1 MADIEKKTINQ
12 LVELEDIED
21 SDYVIVE
28 DFTGTSDIATKKAK
42 VGNIKSD
49 LYRKSEIDTK
59 ETTLNGRIDNII
71 AQSGTSDTEVVDAR
85 YDSTTSTTYTTLSK
99 RLNAEKEQLDSALY
113 VDNERYICLKGE

>member
-12 LVELEDIED
+12 LVELENIED

-49 LYRKSEIDTK
+49 LYRKSEVDTMM
-59 ETTLNGRIDNII
+59 
-71 AQSGTSDTEVVDAR
+71 SSC
-85 YDSTTSTTYTTLSK
+85 
-99 RLNAEKEQLDSALY
+99 LY